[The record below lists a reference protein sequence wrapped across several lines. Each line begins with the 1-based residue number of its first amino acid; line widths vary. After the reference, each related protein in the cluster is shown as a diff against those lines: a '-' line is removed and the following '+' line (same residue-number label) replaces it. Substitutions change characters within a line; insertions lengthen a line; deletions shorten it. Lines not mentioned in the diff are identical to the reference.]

1 MRTESN
7 AQSDRNIANFL
18 LRDDHVIA
26 YGLRHEYLTLW
37 LMRMWTGVQAEP
49 DALVPHDLCLKSSSS
64 STMMEKEKTLRLRE
78 SRSKEQDIRR
88 SHPNCERVLWLSGM
102 WRCKCVST
110 FFRSRS
116 NPFESPMNYK

>member
-49 DALVPHDLCLKSSSS
+49 DALVPHDLCLKSKQQQYDDGERKDIEAKGV
-64 STMMEKEKTLRLRE
+64 TKQRTRYPQIP
-78 SRSKEQDIRR
+78 SK
-88 SHPNCERVLWLSGM
+88 L
-102 WRCKCVST
+102 
-110 FFRSRS
+110 
-116 NPFESPMNYK
+116 